1 MMHRSQRR
9 TSSAGF
15 SLVEVMLA
23 LGLLSA
29 VLISI
34 SSLFILGG
42 KRIAQG
48 RERTEALSVGIH
60 VMESLDQMS
69 YRGLY
74 TNFTTAS
81 DPGAATGPL
90 VIDSR
95 TNNVA
100 LGLGWQNMI
109 DSKLEGSYV
118 TVTLT
123 RIAGTNFRSARALR
137 VTTTIFWDDLNRT
150 RNITLETVRF

>member
-81 DPGAATGPL
+81 NPGAATGPL

-100 LGLGWQNMI
+100 LGLGWQNLI